1 MGAEAGKLMKQ
12 ESVGQMSES
21 RRLAVILAVS
31 GGLMDAYTY
40 LLRGKVFAN
49 AQTGNILLFGVN
61 LSEGSFREALRY
73 FFPVLA
79 FALGIVTAELIRH
92 FFPEGKGFHWRQWA
106 VLAECVILFFVGL
119 MPLTY
124 NGFANAMVSFACGI
138 QVESFRKVK
147 GNACA
152 TTMCTGNFRS
162 GTQAVCDFLFSGER
176 SSLLK
181 GLTYYGIIGAFTFGA
196 VVGNAAVKLFGQR
209 AVWCSSLLLVLSFI
223 VMFQKQDKK

>member
-1 MGAEAGKLMKQ
+1 
-12 ESVGQMSES
+12 
-21 RRLAVILAVS
+21 
-31 GGLMDAYTY
+31 MDAYTY

-106 VLAECVILFFVGL
+106 VLAECVISVFCRAYAPYIQRVCQCHGFLCLRHSGGELSKGKRKCLRHHHVHWKFPFRHTGCLRLF
-119 MPLTY
+119 
-124 NGFANAMVSFACGI
+124 I
-138 QVESFRKVK
+138 
-147 GNACA
+147 
-152 TTMCTGNFRS
+152 
-162 GTQAVCDFLFSGER
+162 SGER

-181 GLTYYGIIGAFTFGA
+181 GLTYYGIIGAFTFA
-196 VVGNAAVKLFGQR
+196 QWWEMLP
-209 AVWCSSLLLVLSFI
+209 
-223 VMFQKQDKK
+223 